1 MKNYYAEIELKLKA
15 QRLWYCPSCFE
26 TSEEAIKYF
35 QEKYG
40 EELVAVICDDQLL
53 VVFEKD

>member
-15 QRLWYCPSCFE
+15 FE

-40 EELVAVICDDQLL
+40 EELVAVICDEDIL